1 MIASACAKNTT
12 AVPPPAP
19 VSDYCLIAKG
29 ISYAK
34 KPPASVEDQRNRFDT
49 DETVKSLEAH
59 NLRYEAVC
67 PAS

>member
-1 MIASACAKNTT
+1 MSVSACQTSTT

-19 VSDYCLIAKG
+19 VSEYCLIAKG

-34 KPPASVEDQRNRFDT
+34 KPPTSVEDARNRFDT
-49 DETVKSLEAH
+49 QQTVEQITAH

-67 PAS
+67 A